1 MQNFMEIGLVVFA
14 GEYLGIKIGCSSYNT
29 SKPVEGERRF
39 FEPRNGPEQM
49 GNARNLI
56 FCRECRMGI
65 LFGPIE
71 AIF

>member
-1 MQNFMEIGLVVFA
+1 MIEIINEIPVGQLVLTIYTGVFI
-14 GEYLGIKIGCSSYNT
+14 L
-29 SKPVEGERRF
+29 EGERRF